1 MLYLHIIFL
10 ENINDDQTN
19 TQKNNV
25 KTNMS
30 DLKMTVNGNEDEIE
44 TFESCKMLSQ
54 SISSLGWV
62 QNSSLLSDWRTCS
75 EPIRTIMSNEP
86 LSSKELIPM
95 FEVDFSFH
103 LYFYS

>member
-19 TQKNNV
+19 TQKSNV

-44 TFESCKMLSQ
+44 TFESPNTKCFL
-54 SISSLGWV
+54 
-62 QNSSLLSDWRTCS
+62 N
-75 EPIRTIMSNEP
+75 
-86 LSSKELIPM
+86 
-95 FEVDFSFH
+95 
-103 LYFYS
+103 LYLV